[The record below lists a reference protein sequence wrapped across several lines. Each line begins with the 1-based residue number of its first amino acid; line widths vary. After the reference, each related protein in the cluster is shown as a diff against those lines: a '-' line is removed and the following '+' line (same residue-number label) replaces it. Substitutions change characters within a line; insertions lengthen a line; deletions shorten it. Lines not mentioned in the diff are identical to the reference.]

1 MFSQIPPQSARSA
14 LTPHRRA
21 GPAVP
26 PSSPVAE
33 FRFPAARAART
44 ASRNRRC
51 RARPRGGAT
60 RRDGGTGGEV
70 TPGGRGKPGPNP
82 GPAVTQGQE
91 CAGTSSSPA
100 GKIHPRWE
108 NPPGHLDA
116 DALTAGGAPAPSL
129 SATPK
134 TTPKTKQ
141 PTTKNPEHPFSL
153 SGAEPHS
160 GAG

>member
-1 MFSQIPPQSARSA
+1 MLSQIPPQTARSA

-26 PSSPVAE
+26 PSSPAP
-33 FRFPAARAART
+33 FPVPRWPSFGFPQPGQREPLPGIGGAVRG
-44 ASRNRRC
+44 
-51 RARPRGGAT
+51 RGGAPHGG
-60 RRDGGTGGEV
+60 DGGPGGEV

-91 CAGTSSSPA
+91 CAGTFSSPA
-100 GKIHPRWE
+100 GKIRPRWE

-116 DALTAGGAPAPSL
+116 DALTPGGAPVPSL
-129 SATPK
+129 SATHK

-141 PTTKNPEHPFSL
+141 PTTKNPEHPFSFER
-153 SGAEPHS
+153 G
-160 GAG
+160 